1 MNTWLLTIFAVI
13 LISYLAQ
20 MIMPNG
26 KTRNFLIF
34 LISVIGVCAI
44 ISPLKNFDLEN
55 VDFDFEIEYSQ
66 TQKDYD
72 LLVYKYR
79 KEYYLSLAKTEL
91 NEYGIDI
98 FTAEFI
104 FDENTLGKP
113 LKKIKINFRDL
124 VIIGENQHI
133 NISSITKQTL
143 SSLFLISEDFVEIN
157 ETIN

>member
-66 TQKDYD
+66 TQKAYA
-72 LLVYKYR
+72 LLVYEYR

-91 NEYGIDI
+91 NAYGIDI
-98 FTAEFI
+98 LTAEFI
-104 FDENTLGKP
+104 FDENTFGKP
-113 LKKIKINFRDL
+113 LKKIKINFCDL

-143 SSLFLISEDFVEIN
+143 SSLFLISEGFVEIN
-157 ETIN
+157 ETFN

>member
-44 ISPLKNFDLEN
+44 ISPLKNFNLEN

-66 TQKDYD
+66 TQKDYE
-72 LLVYKYR
+72 LLVYEYR

-98 FTAEFI
+98 LTAEFI

>member
-44 ISPLKNFDLEN
+44 ISPLKKFDLEN

-66 TQKDYD
+66 TQKDYE
-72 LLVYKYR
+72 LLVYEYR

-98 FTAEFI
+98 LTAEFI

>member
-20 MIMPNG
+20 MIMPTG

-34 LISVIGVCAI
+34 IISVIGVCAI

-66 TQKDYD
+66 NQKDYE
-72 LLVYKYR
+72 LLVYEYR

-91 NEYGIDI
+91 NKYGIDI
-98 FTAEFI
+98 LTAEFI

-113 LKKIKINFRDL
+113 LKKIKINFHDL

>member
-20 MIMPNG
+20 MIMPTG

-66 TQKDYD
+66 TQKDYE
-72 LLVYKYR
+72 LLVYEYR

-98 FTAEFI
+98 LTAEFI

>member
-66 TQKDYD
+66 TQKDYE
-72 LLVYKYR
+72 LLVYEYR

-98 FTAEFI
+98 LTAEFI

>member
-66 TQKDYD
+66 TQKDYE
-72 LLVYKYR
+72 LLVYEYR

-98 FTAEFI
+98 ITAEFI

>member
-1 MNTWLLTIFAVI
+1 MN
-13 LISYLAQ
+13 
-20 MIMPNG
+20 
-26 KTRNFLIF
+26 
-34 LISVIGVCAI
+34 
-44 ISPLKNFDLEN
+44 
-55 VDFDFEIEYSQ
+55 FDFEIEYSQ

-98 FTAEFI
+98 LTAEFI

-157 ETIN
+157 ETINWKNKT

>member
-66 TQKDYD
+66 TQKDYE
-72 LLVYKYR
+72 LLVYEYR

>member
-55 VDFDFEIEYSQ
+55 MNFDFEIEYSQ

-98 FTAEFI
+98 LTAEFI